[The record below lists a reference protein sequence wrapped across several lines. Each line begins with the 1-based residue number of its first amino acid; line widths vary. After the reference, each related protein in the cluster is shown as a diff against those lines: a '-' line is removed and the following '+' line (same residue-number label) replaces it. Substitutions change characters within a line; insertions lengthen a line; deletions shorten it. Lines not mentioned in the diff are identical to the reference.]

1 MTDFSDEGAKRIVAE
16 FLETKLLATDIENE
30 DIYYETYDVIM
41 DSIEKFV
48 NPDTSDSD
56 SHNFWEQL
64 RWLYVVLGEFVGD
77 GKNYPTTWN
86 IYEKPE
92 QTIVRGI

>member
-1 MTDFSDEGAKRIVAE
+1 MTDFTDEGARRIVAE
-16 FLETKLLATDIENE
+16 FLAKQE
-30 DIYYETYDVIM
+30 DADPYYETYDVVM
-41 DSIEKFV
+41 DSIDKFV

-77 GKNYPTTWN
+77 DKSYPNSW
-86 IYEKPE
+86 K
-92 QTIVRGI
+92 

>member
-1 MTDFSDEGAKRIVAE
+1 MIEFTDEGAKRIVAE
-16 FLETKLLATDIENE
+16 FLAKQE
-30 DIYYETYDVIM
+30 DPDPYYETYDVVM

-77 GKNYPTTWN
+77 DKRYPETW
-86 IYEKPE
+86 
-92 QTIVRGI
+92 R

>member
-1 MTDFSDEGAKRIVAE
+1 MTDFTDEGAKQIVAE
-16 FLETKLLATDIENE
+16 FLAKQADPDL
-30 DIYYETYDVIM
+30 YYETYDVVM

-77 GKNYPTTWN
+77 DKSYPTSW
-86 IYEKPE
+86 K
-92 QTIVRGI
+92 

>member
-1 MTDFSDEGAKRIVAE
+1 MNDFSDEHAKRTVAE
-16 FLETKLLATDIENE
+16 FLATQADP
-30 DIYYETYDVIM
+30 DPYYETYDVVM

-48 NPDTSDSD
+48 DPDINEGD

>member
-1 MTDFSDEGAKRIVAE
+1 MTEFTDENAKRIVAE
-16 FLETKLLATDIENE
+16 FLEEQIDPDDK
-30 DIYYETYDVIM
+30 YYETYDVVLQ
-41 DSIEKFV
+41 SIEKFS
-48 NPDTSDSD
+48 NPTDEDCD
-56 SHNFWEQL
+56 RYNFWEQL